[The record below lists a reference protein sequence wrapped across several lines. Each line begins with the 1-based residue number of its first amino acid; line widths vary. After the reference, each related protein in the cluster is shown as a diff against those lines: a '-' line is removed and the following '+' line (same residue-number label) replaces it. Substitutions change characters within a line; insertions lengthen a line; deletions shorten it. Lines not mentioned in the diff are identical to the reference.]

1 MRDNIILLGIVAA
14 FVVLSAYYSFTTPLF
29 ESPDE
34 VWHYAYIREITTRR
48 SFPVMQA
55 GAAQPWAQEGTQAPL
70 YYLLG
75 APLIAWIN
83 PGELETLPTSNPFAR
98 IGEPQAA
105 TSDNRNAFLHTPDKV
120 FPWRGTAL
128 ATHLLRLYSVA
139 LGALTVA
146 LTFALAREIFPES
159 RSLARLA
166 ATFVAFLPQFLFIGS
181 SINNDN
187 LATTLATVMV
197 WQLARTLRRGVTT
210 KRALI
215 LGALA
220 GGALLTKFNLVTLVP
235 LALLVM
241 FIAAAP
247 KRAWHA
253 AFVGASAFVIVVALI
268 AGWWYARS
276 FSLYG
281 DPSGLSLII
290 NMIGERPVP
299 ISIARWFLAENEG
312 LRLST
317 WGVFGWMNVLAT
329 PEFYW
334 FFDLLALAGIAGM
347 IAVALSLR
355 GAVFATKQSPNPI
368 WRQLHLRAVQVLLR
382 SARNDTLLLALWCA
396 ITFAA
401 LVYYNLALP
410 AAQGR
415 LLFPALAAWAVL
427 WARGITALVPARFQT
442 GTLVPLGA
450 AQFVVAAL
458 TPALFIAPAYAPTRI
473 NANVIPADATRVEV
487 RYANGTEILAA
498 HVNRA
503 ETQPGDALD
512 ITIYTRVPDS
522 HAARGALFV
531 HLVNSTDVIVA
542 QRDSAIAS
550 GNWSALAYPAM
561 VADSLRVPI
570 PVTAP
575 APDNWRVEIGL
586 YDLTTHKRLGDAITL
601 ARLPAHTH
609 SNPWQFDFDGR
620 TTLLRAEIVP
630 SAISRSDTLRIVLH
644 WSTAPSNYRVF
655 VHALGDA
662 DRIWASSDTALAREM
677 ELILRFAPDTP
688 PGVYPLE
695 LGVYPVNGD
704 RVPVFDA
711 RSQLIGDR
719 LFLGPIRV
727 TP

>member
-105 TSDNRNAFLHTPDKV
+105 TSDNRNAFLHTPDEV

-187 LATTLATVMV
+187 LATTLATAML
-197 WQLARTLRRGVTT
+197 WQLARILRRGVTT

-241 FIAAAP
+241 FITAAP
-247 KRAWHA
+247 KRAWRA

-317 WGVFGWMNVLAT
+317 WGVFGWMNILAA

-334 FFDLLALAGIAGM
+334 FFDLLALAGVVGVFV
-347 IAVALSLR
+347 AVAR
-355 GAVFATKQSPNPI
+355 QFREPTKVGFVPWLLQLESP
-368 WRQLHLRAVQVLLR
+368 A
-382 SARNDTLLLALWCA
+382 LLAFWCA

-427 WARGITALVPARFQT
+427 WARGIAALVPARFQT
-442 GTLVPLGA
+442 GAFVLLGM
-450 AQFVVAAL
+450 AQFVVAAV
-458 TPALFIAPAYAPTRI
+458 TPALFIAPAYAPTTI
-473 NANVIPADATRVEV
+473 SANAIPVDATRVDTI
-487 RYANGTEILAA
+487 YANGAEILAA
-498 HVNRA
+498 RVNHA
-503 ETQPGDALD
+503 EIQPGDALD

-522 HAARGALFV
+522 RVARSALFV
-531 HLVNSTDVIVA
+531 HLVNSAEVIVA

-550 GNWSALAYPAM
+550 GNWSALTYPTII
-561 VADSLRVPI
+561 ADSLRVPI

-575 APDNWRVEIGL
+575 APDDWRVEIGM
-586 YDLTTHKRLGDAITL
+586 YDLESRERLGDAFTL
-601 ARLPAHTH
+601 ARLPARAK
-609 SNPWQFDFDGR
+609 SDAWQIDFDGR
-620 TTLLRAEIVP
+620 ATLRHAEIAP
-630 SAISRSDTLRIVLH
+630 RATARGDTLRVVLR
-644 WSTAPSNYRVF
+644 WSAAPPDYRVF

-662 DRIWASSDTALAREM
+662 DRIWASSDAALAREM
-677 ELILRFAPDTP
+677 ELVLRFPPDTP
-688 PGVYPLE
+688 PGIYPLE

-704 RVPVFDA
+704 RMPVFDA
-711 RSQLIGDR
+711 RGQLIGDR

>member
-1 MRDNIILLGIVAA
+1 MRDKIFLLGIVAA
-14 FVVLSAYYSFTTPLF
+14 FVGLGAYYSFTTPLF
-29 ESPDE
+29 EAPDE
-34 VWHYAYIREITTRR
+34 VWHYAYIREIATRHG
-48 SFPVMQA
+48 FPVMQA
-55 GAAQPWAQEGTQAPL
+55 GAAQSWAQEGTQAPL
-70 YYLLG
+70 YYLIG
-75 APLIAWIN
+75 TPLIAWIN
-83 PGELETLPTSNPFAR
+83 PSELETLPTPNPFAR

-105 TSDNRNAFLHTPDKV
+105 TNDNRNAFLHTPDEV

-128 ATHLLRLYSVA
+128 AAHLLRLYSVA

-146 LTFALAREIFPES
+146 LTYALAHEIFPDS
-159 RSLARLA
+159 RTVA
-166 ATFVAFLPQFLFIGS
+166 FVAAAFVALLPQFLFIGS

-187 LATTLATVMV
+187 LATALATAVV
-197 WQLARTLRRGVTT
+197 WQLARILRRGITI
-210 KRALI
+210 KRALG

-235 LALLVM
+235 LALLVL

-247 KRAWHA
+247 KRAWRA
-253 AFVGASAFVIVVALI
+253 ALVGVSTFVIVIVLI
-268 AGWWYARS
+268 AGWWYTRS

-317 WGVFGWMNVLAT
+317 WGVFGWMNVLAA
-329 PEFYW
+329 PAFYW

-347 IAVALSLR
+347 IVAALSLR
-355 GAVFATKQSPNPI
+355 AKRSNPRPGI
-368 WRQLHLRAVQVLLR
+368 GDCFVAENDP
-382 SARNDTLLLALWCA
+382 RNDTLLSALLMLWCA

-427 WARGITALVPARFQT
+427 WARGIIALVPARFQI
-442 GTLVPLGA
+442 GALVPLGA

-458 TPALFIAPAYAPTRI
+458 TPALFITPAYAPTTI
-473 NANVIPADATRVEV
+473 NANVIPADATRVVV
-487 RYANGTEILAA
+487 RYANGTEILAVR
-498 HVNRA
+498 VNRA
-503 ETQPGDALD
+503 ETQPGDTLD
-512 ITIYTRVPDS
+512 ITVYSRVPDS

-531 HLVNSTDVIVA
+531 HLVNSVEVIVA

-550 GNWSALAYPAM
+550 GNWSALAYPAI

-575 APDNWRVEIGL
+575 APDNWRVEIGM
-586 YDLTTHKRLGDAITL
+586 YDLASRERLGDAITL
-601 ARLPAHTH
+601 SRLPARAK
-609 SNPWQFDFDGR
+609 SDAWQFDFDGR
-620 TTLLRAEIVP
+620 TTLLRAEIAPYAV
-630 SAISRSDTLRIVLH
+630 ARGDVLRVILH
-644 WSTAPSNYRVF
+644 WSAAPSNYRVF

-662 DRIWASSDTALAREM
+662 ERIWADADTALAREM
-677 ELILRFAPDTP
+677 ELTLRFAPDTP

>member
-1 MRDNIILLGIVAA
+1 MRDKIILLGIVAA
-14 FVVLSAYYSFTTPLF
+14 FVMLGAYYSFTTPLF

-34 VWHYAYIREITTRR
+34 VWHYAYIREIATRR
-48 SFPVMQA
+48 GFPVMQA

-75 APLIAWIN
+75 APLIAWFN
-83 PGELETLPTSNPFAR
+83 PGELEVLPTPNPFVR
-98 IGEPQAA
+98 LGEPQAA
-105 TSDNRNAFLHTPDKV
+105 TSDNRNAFLHTPDEA
-120 FPWRGTAL
+120 FPWRGTPL
-128 ATHLLRLYSVA
+128 AAHLLRLYSVA

-146 LTFALAREIFPES
+146 LTFALAREIFPEP

-166 ATFVAFLPQFLFIGS
+166 AAFVVFLPQFLFISG

-187 LATTLATVMV
+187 LATMLATAMV
-197 WQLARTLRRGVTT
+197 WQLARTLQRGITIR
-210 KRALI
+210 RALI

-235 LALLVM
+235 LALLVL

-247 KRAWHA
+247 KRAWRT
-253 AFVGASAFVIVVALI
+253 AFGSASAFVIVVALI

-299 ISIARWFLAENEG
+299 ISIARWFFAENEG

-317 WGVFGWMNVLAT
+317 WGVFGWMNVLAA

-334 FFDLLALAGIAGM
+334 FFDLLALAGVAGM
-347 IAVALSLR
+347 ITAILSLR
-355 GAVFATKQSPNPI
+355 AKRSKLQLRFGDCFAEN
-368 WRQLHLRAVQVLLR
+368 
-382 SARNDTLLLALWCA
+382 ARNDTLLPALLMLWCA

-427 WARGITALVPARFQT
+427 WACGITALVPARFQT
-442 GTLVPLGA
+442 GALVPLGA
-450 AQFVVAAL
+450 AQFIAAAL
-458 TPALFIAPAYAPTRI
+458 APALFIAPAYAPATI
-473 NANVIPADATRVEV
+473 SANAIPADATRVDA
-487 RYANGTEILAA
+487 RYANGAEILAA
-498 HVNRA
+498 QVNRA

-512 ITIYTRVPDS
+512 ITIYTRVPDAR
-522 HAARGALFV
+522 AARGALFV
-531 HLVNSTDVIVA
+531 HLVNSVEVIVA

-550 GNWSALAYPAM
+550 GNWSTLTYPTM
-561 VADSLRVPI
+561 VADPLRVSVPL
-570 PVTAP
+570 TAP
-575 APDNWRVEIGL
+575 APDDWRVEIGM
-586 YDLTTHKRLGDAITL
+586 YDLESREQVGDAVTI
-601 ARLPAHTH
+601 ARLPARAK
-609 SNPWQFDFDGR
+609 SDAWQFDFDGR
-620 TTLLRAEIVP
+620 ATLLRAEISPRAVKGGDALRVVLRW
-630 SAISRSDTLRIVLH
+630 SA
-644 WSTAPSNYRVF
+644 APPNYRVF
-655 VHALGDA
+655 IHALGDS
-662 DRIWASSDTALAREM
+662 DRIWASVDAALAREM
-677 ELILRFAPDTP
+677 ELVLRFAPDTP

-695 LGVYPVNGD
+695 LGMYPVNGD

-711 RSQLIGDR
+711 RGQLIGDR